1 MGGESFQEK
10 IIAHI
15 YLGWPEVYVPPQN
28 VMNFCMKQIELLGYN
43 LISILGWVENLS
55 KRKLW
60 LIYTLDGMRYM
71 CLPKM

>member
-28 VMNFCMKQIELLGYN
+28 VMKFCMKQIELLGYN
-43 LISILGWVENLS
+43 LISILGWEENLS